1 MNNGR
6 IDTTPDANYEMYAL
20 FESGNHKVSEFS
32 REAIIGVH
40 QQTPLNELFFSRQN
54 LEALQIGIK
63 NMVAKRSGGEF
74 VIGKQSEVELQVIMR
89 ATYLSHAKHLEN
101 DVIEQVRELNS
112 MVIDFC
118 VPRIIE
124 EIRMFKYYKKDISSL
139 PMPLDRGQFSSSKGL
154 RILETKEL

>member
-6 IDTTPDANYEMYAL
+6 IDTLDDANYEMYAL
-20 FESGNHKVSEFS
+20 FENGNHKVSEFS

-54 LEALQIGIK
+54 LEALQIGIR
-63 NMVAKRSGGEF
+63 NMVAKRSNGEF

-89 ATYLSHAKHLEN
+89 AIYLNHAKHLEV
-101 DVIEQVRELNS
+101 DVLEQVRELNS
-112 MVIDFC
+112 RVIDFC

-124 EIRMFKYYKKDISSL
+124 EIRMFKYYKKDISKL
-139 PMPLDRGQFSSSKGL
+139 PIPLDRGQFSSSKGL

>member
-6 IDTTPDANYEMYAL
+6 IDILPDTNYDMYAL
-20 FESGNHKVSEFS
+20 FENGNHKVSEFS

-54 LEALQIGIK
+54 LEALQIGIR
-63 NMVAKRSGGEF
+63 NMVAKRSNGEF

-89 ATYLSHAKHLEN
+89 AIYLNHAKHLEA
-101 DVIEQVRELNS
+101 DVVEQVRELNS
-112 MVIDFC
+112 RVIDFS

-124 EIRMFKYYKKDISSL
+124 EIRMFKYYKKDIGNL
-139 PMPLDRGQFSSSKGL
+139 PVPLDRGQFSSNKGL
-154 RILETKEL
+154 RILETKQL